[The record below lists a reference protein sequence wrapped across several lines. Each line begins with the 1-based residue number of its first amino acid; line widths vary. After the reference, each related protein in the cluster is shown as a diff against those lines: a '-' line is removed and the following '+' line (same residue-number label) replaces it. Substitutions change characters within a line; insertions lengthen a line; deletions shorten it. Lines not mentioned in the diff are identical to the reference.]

1 MTPTTDPGER
11 VAIVTGGAQGVGL
24 AISERLLSDGYR
36 VIIADLNASAVLPDG
51 LGERS
56 VIADVDV
63 TEREQV
69 EALVALILQR
79 FERIDVLVNGAG
91 VFSNLRRQRFDQIPV
106 DEWRYI
112 FAVHVE
118 GVWHCCSA
126 VAGRMK
132 AARSGSIVN
141 IASAS
146 AFSGN
151 PDLLPYVT
159 SQGAVL
165 TMTACLARGLGEF
178 GIRVNAVAPGLVVGE
193 GVLSSEHLTAQRIE
207 AVRRAR
213 ALHDD
218 LDPAGVAAAVAYL
231 ASDAASMV
239 TGQTLRVDGGSAM
252 VIA

>member
-1 MTPTTDPGER
+1 MTDGEER

-24 AISERLLSDGYR
+24 AIARRLLDQGYR
-36 VIIADLNASAVLPDG
+36 VIIADLVASEVLPDG
-51 LGERS
+51 LGDRS

-69 EALVALILQR
+69 EALVALIVQR
-79 FERIDVLVNGAG
+79 FDRIDVLVNAAG
-91 VFSNLRRQRFDQIPV
+91 LFSRLRRQRFDQIPV
-106 DEWRYI
+106 DEWRRI

-126 VAGRMK
+126 VAARMK
-132 AARSGSIVN
+132 AARAGSIVN

-178 GIRVNAVAPGLVVGE
+178 GIRVNAVAPGLVAGE
-193 GVLSSEHLTAQRIE
+193 DVLPSEHLTVQRIE
-207 AVRRAR
+207 ATRKAR
-213 ALHDD
+213 ALHAD
-218 LDPAGVAAAVAYL
+218 LDSDSVAIAVAYL

-252 VIA
+252 I

>member
-1 MTPTTDPGER
+1 MSDAAER

-24 AISERLLSDGYR
+24 AISRRLLKEGYR
-36 VIIADLNASAVLPDG
+36 VIIADRKASEALPEG

-63 TEREQV
+63 TERDQV
-69 EALVALILQR
+69 EALVALIIQR
-79 FERIDVLVNGAG
+79 FEGIDVLVNGAG
-91 VFSNLRRQRFDQIPV
+91 LFSSLRRQRFDQIPV
-106 DEWRYI
+106 EEWRHV

-126 VAGRMK
+126 VAARMK
-132 AARSGSIVN
+132 SARAGSIIN

-165 TMTACLARGLGEF
+165 TMTACLSRGLGEF
-178 GIRVNAVAPGLVVGE
+178 GIRVNAVAPGLVSGE
-193 GVLSSEHLTAQRIE
+193 DVLPSEHLTVQRIE
-207 AVRRAR
+207 STRKAR
-213 ALHDD
+213 ALHAD
-218 LDPAGVAAAVAYL
+218 LDSDAVAAAVAYL

-252 VIA
+252 I

>member
-1 MTPTTDPGER
+1 MTGGDER
-11 VAIVTGGAQGVGL
+11 VAVVTGGAQGIGL
-24 AISERLLSDGYR
+24 AVARRLHRDGYR
-36 VIIADLNASAVLPDG
+36 VIVADRQASEILADG

-63 TEREQV
+63 TERDQV

-79 FERIDVLVNGAG
+79 FARIDVLVNGAG
-91 VFSNLRRQRFDQIPV
+91 LFSELRRQRFDEIPV
-106 DEWRYI
+106 DEWRRI

-126 VAGRMK
+126 VAARMK
-132 AARSGSIVN
+132 AVRTGSIIN

-146 AFSGN
+146 AFNGN

-165 TMTACLARGLGEF
+165 TMTTCLARGLGEF
-178 GIRVNAVAPGLVVGE
+178 GIRVNAVAPGLVAGD
-193 GVLSSEHLTAQRIE
+193 GALPSEHLTTRRIE
-207 AVRRAR
+207 AARRAR

-218 LDPAGVAAAVAYL
+218 LSPDAVAAAVAYL

-239 TGQTLRVDGGSAM
+239 TGQTLTVDGGSAM
-252 VIA
+252 V

>member
-1 MTPTTDPGER
+1 MTDGEER

-24 AISERLLSDGYR
+24 AIARRLLDQGYR
-36 VIIADLNASAVLPDG
+36 VIIADLVASEVLPDG
-51 LGERS
+51 LGDRS

-69 EALVALILQR
+69 EALVALIIQR
-79 FERIDVLVNGAG
+79 FDRIDVLVNAAG
-91 VFSNLRRQRFDQIPV
+91 LFSRLRRQRFDQIPV
-106 DEWRYI
+106 DEWRRI

-126 VAGRMK
+126 VAARMK
-132 AARSGSIVN
+132 AARAGSIVN

-178 GIRVNAVAPGLVVGE
+178 GIRVNAVAPGLVTGE
-193 GVLSSEHLTAQRIE
+193 DVLSSEHLTVQRIE
-207 AVRRAR
+207 ATRKAR
-213 ALHDD
+213 ALHAD
-218 LDPAGVAAAVAYL
+218 LDSDSVAIAVAYL

-252 VIA
+252 I

>member
-1 MTPTTDPGER
+1 MSDGEER

-24 AISERLLSDGYR
+24 AIARRLLDQGYR
-36 VIIADLNASAVLPDG
+36 VIIADLVASEVLPDG
-51 LGERS
+51 LGDRS

-69 EALVALILQR
+69 EALVALIVQR
-79 FERIDVLVNGAG
+79 FDRIDVLVNAAG
-91 VFSNLRRQRFDQIPV
+91 LFSRLRRQRFDQIPV
-106 DEWRYI
+106 DEWRRI

-126 VAGRMK
+126 VAARMK
-132 AARSGSIVN
+132 AARAGSIVN

-178 GIRVNAVAPGLVVGE
+178 GIRVNAVAPGLVAGE
-193 GVLSSEHLTAQRIE
+193 DVLPSEHLTVQRIE
-207 AVRRAR
+207 ATRKAR
-213 ALHDD
+213 ALHAD
-218 LDPAGVAAAVAYL
+218 LDSDSVAIAVAYL

-252 VIA
+252 I

>member
-1 MTPTTDPGER
+1 MTDGEER

-24 AISERLLSDGYR
+24 AIARRLLDQGYR
-36 VIIADLNASAVLPDG
+36 VIIADLVASEVLPDG
-51 LGERS
+51 LGDRS

-69 EALVALILQR
+69 EALVALIIQR
-79 FERIDVLVNGAG
+79 FDRIDVLVNAAG
-91 VFSNLRRQRFDQIPV
+91 LFSRLRRQRFDQIPV
-106 DEWRYI
+106 DEWRRI

-126 VAGRMK
+126 VAARMK
-132 AARSGSIVN
+132 AARAGSIVN

-178 GIRVNAVAPGLVVGE
+178 GIRVNAVAPGLVTGE
-193 GVLSSEHLTAQRIE
+193 DVLPSEHLTVQRIE
-207 AVRRAR
+207 ATRKAR
-213 ALHDD
+213 ALHAD
-218 LDPAGVAAAVAYL
+218 LDSDSVAIAVAYL

-252 VIA
+252 I